1 MTASTQITRLRRS
14 DFSFH
19 GFDHLESELDT
30 FLDDV
35 WIRSGEPV
43 ARVEED
49 AVFIPLFEVGRSQFE
64 GALLTNDGVPV
75 PTSVSQR
82 RFGAFGNEVLGTL
95 SQPVALNPE
104 HVIEDEVVYLG
115 RLVDHFGHVMLETLS
130 RAWILDHVPLETRVI
145 FHLQGSPELS
155 LATRRMLEHFGVP
168 PERIV
173 LLDTQTLLRRV
184 IVPEA
189 LYEISYAAH
198 ERVADA
204 YRRVAERII
213 RSDVQTDQ
221 PVYLSRRLLPSQQR
235 PIVGELEMEDVLREN
250 GFLVAHTET
259 MSFEEQVRLI
269 SRHRHVFSSSGSAA
283 YLALF
288 APRPPMMHMLTA
300 GIPFHDYFLVPRAIG
315 AEASYCN
322 CFTGDNRPEQYYVP
336 PVLEMPVLADYL
348 DRQGMLKRRERAAV
362 TARVVEFKPAYDEL
376 RLYAH
381 LWTNAVFERALPSE
395 IEAEALAAAQS
406 SWPLCWL
413 LARYYLVHDPTRI
426 EGIVQQF
433 NHLLSA
439 ESDPGRLA
447 RFQGDVRTANGRV
460 MRHLKPETAA
470 GLKRVML
477 DRLQINFEEERAQRK
492 AQRGRQ
498 GRRRPGRT
506 DSRGGGPE
514 TDSHSPGQRCMT
526 TEVDAPS

>member
-1 MTASTQITRLRRS
+1 MTASAQITRLRRS

-19 GFDHLESELDT
+19 GFGHLESELDT
-30 FLDDV
+30 FLADV

-43 ARVEED
+43 AQVVND
-49 AVFIPLFEVGRSQFE
+49 AVFVPLFEVGRGRVE
-64 GALLTNDGVPV
+64 GALLNNDGVPV
-75 PTSVSQR
+75 PTSISHR

-95 SQPVALNPE
+95 SQPVPRNPE
-104 HVIEDEVVYLG
+104 REIEEEVVYLG
-115 RLVDHFGHVMLETLS
+115 RLIDHFGHIVLETLS
-130 RAWILDHVPLETRVI
+130 RAWILNHVPPETRVV
-145 FHLQGSPELS
+145 FHIQGTPEFSFTL
-155 LATRRMLEHFGVP
+155 RRMLERFGVP
-168 PERIV
+168 LERILV
-173 LLDTQTLLRRV
+173 LDTQTRLRRV
-184 IVPEA
+184 VVPEA

-198 ERVADA
+198 ERLADA

-213 RSDVQTDQ
+213 RSDGQTDQ

-288 APRPPMMHMLTA
+288 APRPPTMHLLTA

-315 AEASYCN
+315 AGASYCN

-336 PVLEMPVLADYL
+336 PVLEMPMLADYL
-348 DRQGMLKRRERAAV
+348 DRQGMLKRRVRAAV
-362 TARVVEFKPAYDEL
+362 TSRVVEFKPAYDEL

-381 LWTNAVFERALPSE
+381 LWTNAIFKRALPSE
-395 IEAEALAAAQS
+395 IEAEALAVAQS

-413 LARYYLVHDPTRI
+413 LARYYLVHDPTQI

-433 NHLLSA
+433 NRLLAA
-439 ESDPGRLA
+439 ESDPARLA

-477 DRLQINFEEERAQRK
+477 DRIQINFDEERAQRK

-498 GRRRPGRT
+498 GRGRPGRAVP
-506 DSRGGGPE
+506 GGGVAG
-514 TDSHSPGQRCMT
+514 TDSHSPGPALNDHRG
-526 TEVDAPS
+526 